1 MKFGE
6 VDIDADPLEGAILAH
21 TLRLGNGAGAI
32 KKGTVLTT
40 SDVARLRAAGYR
52 QVVVAQLGPGDVHED
67 VAAARLAERFAGP
80 SVRASEARTGRCN
93 LHSVGLGLLV
103 VDADRVDAGN
113 LISES
118 ITVATLPPYSLVP
131 PGAMIATIKVITFAV
146 SEGDLLEC
154 SEIFAGEPA
163 LRVAPLSSF
172 DAGLVLTE
180 LPGVSQSLLERAS
193 RAQRA
198 RLGAL
203 GSRIRREI
211 RCEHSRMAVARSI
224 ATLRA
229 DGCNPIL
236 LLGASAIVDRGD
248 VIPSGLREAGGEVVH
263 LGMPVDPGNLLMVGK
278 LDETVLFGLPG
289 CARSLDPSGFDHVLR
304 RYFSGDAVDSALICG
319 LGVGGLLKEIPDR
332 PMPRNLSSRKGAR
345 KNIVGVVLAA
355 GASRRMGE
363 ANKLT
368 ISVDGTPMVARVVDS
383 LRTSGVDEVLVV
395 TGHAP
400 EEIRSALGDRKVR
413 MVHNADHEEGLGSS
427 VRAGVS
433 AIGDD
438 VDGVLIALGDMP
450 WVDSDV
456 IQRLLDAFSPD
467 GELSIYIPM
476 FGRKRGNPVLWGS
489 HHFSELCQLSG
500 DVGGK
505 ALFHRHPEAI
515 CYVDVQSAAV
525 NIDVDTPEALH
536 ALGIDAP
543 DDRPARR

>member
-6 VDIDADPLEGAILAH
+6 VDIDAAPLEGAILAH
-21 TLRLGNGAGAI
+21 TLRLGNGAGAV
-32 KKGTVLTT
+32 KKGTVLTA

-52 QVVVAQLGPGDVHED
+52 HIVVAQLGRGDVHED
-67 VAAARLAERFAGP
+67 VAAALLAEHFVGP
-80 SVRASEARTGRCN
+80 SVTASEARTGRCN
-93 LHSVGLGLLV
+93 LHSVGLGLVV

-146 SEGDLLEC
+146 SEGYLLEC
-154 SEIFAGEPA
+154 SEVLAGEPA

-203 GSRIRREI
+203 GSRIRREV

-224 ATLRA
+224 ATLRE

-304 RYFSGDAVDSALICG
+304 RYFIGEPVDSKLIRG

-332 PMPRNLSSRKGAR
+332 PMPRNLSSPKGAR

-368 ISVDGTPMVARVVDS
+368 ISVEGVPMVARVVDS
-383 LRTSGVDEVLVV
+383 LRASGVDEVFVV

-400 EEIRSALGDRKVR
+400 EEIRSALGDRNVR
-413 MVHNADHEEGLGSS
+413 MVHNPDYEEGLGSS

-438 VDGVLIALGDMP
+438 VDAVLIALGDMP

-489 HHFSELCQLSG
+489 HRFSELRQLSG

-505 ALFHRHPEAI
+505 ALFHKHPEAI
-515 CYVDVQSAAV
+515 CYVDVHSAAV

-536 ALGIDAP
+536 ELGIDAP
-543 DDRPARR
+543 DD

>member
-6 VDIDADPLEGAILAH
+6 VDIDADGLEGAILAH
-21 TLRLGNGAGAI
+21 TLRLGNGAGAV

-40 SDVARLRAAGYR
+40 SDVARLRTSGYR
-52 QVVVAQLGPGDVHED
+52 QVIVAQLGRGDVHED
-67 VAAARLAERFAGP
+67 LAAARLAEHFVSP
-80 SVRASEARTGRCN
+80 TVTASEARTGRCN
-93 LHSVGLGLLV
+93 LHSTGLGLLM

-113 LISES
+113 RISES

-131 PGAMIATIKVITFAV
+131 PRAMIATIKVITFAV
-146 SEGDLLEC
+146 SEDDLQAC
-154 SEIFAGEPA
+154 SEVFSGEPA

-193 RAQRA
+193 RVQRA

-203 GSRIRREI
+203 GSRVRREV
-211 RCEHSRMAVARSI
+211 RCEHSSVAVARAI
-224 ATLRA
+224 ATLREE
-229 DGCNPIL
+229 GCNPIL

-248 VIPSGLREAGGEVVH
+248 VIPSGAREAGGEVVH
-263 LGMPVDPGNLLMVGK
+263 LGMPVDPGNLLMVGR
-278 LDETVLFGLPG
+278 LGETALFGLPG
-289 CARSLDPSGFDHVLR
+289 CARSLNLSGFDHVLR
-304 RYFSGDAVDSALICG
+304 RYFIGEPVDSKLIGG

-332 PMPRNLSSRKGAR
+332 PMPRNITSPKGAR

-355 GASRRMGE
+355 GTSRRMGE
-363 ANKLT
+363 TNKLT
-368 ISVDGTPMVARVVDS
+368 ISVDGMPMVARVVDA
-383 LRTSGVDEVLVV
+383 LRESGVEKVLVV

-400 EEIRSALGDRKVR
+400 EEIRSALGDRDVE
-413 MVHNADHEEGLGSS
+413 MVHNPDHEEGLGSS
-427 VRAGVS
+427 VRAGVC
-433 AIGDD
+433 AIGDA

-450 WVDSDV
+450 WVSSDV
-456 IQRLLDAFSPD
+456 INRLIGAFSPD
-467 GELSIYIPM
+467 GDLSIYIPM

-489 HHFSELCQLSG
+489 HHFPELRQLSG

-505 ALFHRHPEAI
+505 ALFHKHPEAI

-536 ALGIDAP
+536 ELGIDAP
-543 DDRPARR
+543 DD